1 MAEVIW
7 VRFSAGGAAT
17 AVVAALPV
25 VLPSGAEGLLSA
37 VGVFTSFDVVA
48 ESGAL
53 VIPFAFISPGVLLSA
68 VGFEVVAGAIV
79 SVVFALPSALTS
91 PECFASGAPCAC
103 CGVAAAGEPCGA
115 AVGASF
121 AVGAFIGAAVSAF
134 GETAAG
140 DSAPLAPP

>member
-1 MAEVIW
+1 MQETQIRLASLAKTTTIDEEI
-7 VRFSAGGAAT
+7 
-17 AVVAALPV
+17 VVGKD
-25 VLPSGAEGLLSA
+25 VLEL
-37 VGVFTSFDVVA
+37 
-48 ESGAL
+48 
-53 VIPFAFISPGVLLSA
+53 
-68 VGFEVVAGAIV
+68 VAGAIV

-103 CGVAAAGEPCGA
+103 CGAAGEPCGA